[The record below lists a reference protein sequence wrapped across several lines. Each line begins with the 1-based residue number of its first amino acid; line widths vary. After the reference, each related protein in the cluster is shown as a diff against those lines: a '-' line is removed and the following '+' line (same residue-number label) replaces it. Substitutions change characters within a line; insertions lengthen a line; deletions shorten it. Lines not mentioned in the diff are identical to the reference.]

1 VQVAAGAEAD
11 GIVIRWQ
18 RVDTVRVR
26 GKIAGAGSG
35 APAVVRLS
43 PRGVTDSTLAYWQG
57 GGTSDVDKDGSFE
70 IKGVTPGAYL
80 LSAGF
85 MAGEDFHV
93 ATAFVEVGG
102 QHIDGLV
109 LQPVPALELAGA
121 IEVADNAAARLNGVQ
136 IGLEPAEYAGITTF
150 FGKPGYQTTVAPPAT
165 AREDG
170 RFTLKMVPPNRY
182 RVQVRSLPEGSYVKS
197 IRYGGQM
204 VSEEGIDLTSGV
216 SGSLQVTLSM
226 AGARVEGVVQGTDD
240 KPVSGATVVLAPAS
254 QRYSV
259 FKETWTG
266 EDGSYS
272 IKGIAPGEYGILAWD
287 DIEPGAYQDPEV
299 LKRYGGNAE
308 RLALKEGD
316 RRNLMLKVIPSHE
329 R

>member
-1 VQVAAGAEAD
+1 
-11 GIVIRWQ
+11 VIRLQ
-18 RVDTVRVR
+18 KVDTVRVR
-26 GKIAGAGSG
+26 GKIVGAGSG
-35 APAVVRLS
+35 GPAVARLS
-43 PRGVTDSTLAYWQG
+43 PKGVTDSTLAYWQG
-57 GGTSDVDKDGSFE
+57 GGASTVGQDGSFE
-70 IKGVTPGAYL
+70 IKGVTPGSYL

-102 QHIDGLV
+102 QHIDGLI

-121 IEVADNAAARLNGVQ
+121 VEVANNATAKLNNVQ
-136 IGLEPAEYAGITTF
+136 IGLEPVEYVGITTMLVP
-150 FGKPGYQTTVAPPAT
+150 PGYVTTIAPPTTV
-165 AREDG
+165 REDG
-170 RFTLKMVPPNRY
+170 RFTLKIVPPNRY

-197 IRYGGQM
+197 IRFGGQEAT
-204 VSEEGIDLTSGV
+204 EEVIDLTDGV
-216 SGSLQVTLSM
+216 SGSLRVTLSL
-226 AGARVEGVVQGTDD
+226 AGAQVDGVVQGADD
-240 KPVSGATVVLAPAS
+240 KPVSGATVVLAPSS
-254 QRYSV
+254 QTYSL